1 MEVTLERRKCNY
13 YENAIEIN
21 YEIIKNTCFECF
33 IVINDSAT
41 SGHIN
46 SL

>member
-1 MEVTLERRKCNY
+1 MEVPLERRKCY
-13 YENAIEIN
+13 YNENAVEIN
-21 YEIIKNTCFECF
+21 HEIIKNTCFECF